1 MKLQSDMVGELI
13 FQLDK
18 AQKQRTLTAEELAL
32 RKLAKSASWVSQQ
45 SVALKSGNGYDM
57 DQSEDANSK
66 YFHLRANARQCK
78 NFIPALIDQDRTV
91 TAHQDKAE
99 VLCWHCQGIFSTQ
112 TSRVSILNWESL
124 DIQRHD
130 LAHLDRPIS
139 EEVCKAVFELPSEK
153 AARLDGYTG
162 LFYMLCWSVVK
173 DDLMQAMHQLYI
185 LRGYVGAY

>member
-78 NFIPALIDQDRTV
+78 
-91 TAHQDKAE
+91 
-99 VLCWHCQGIFSTQ
+99 
-112 TSRVSILNWESL
+112 TSF
-124 DIQRHD
+124 QH
-130 LAHLDRPIS
+130 
-139 EEVCKAVFELPSEK
+139 
-153 AARLDGYTG
+153 
-162 LFYMLCWSVVK
+162 
-173 DDLMQAMHQLYI
+173 
-185 LRGYVGAY
+185 